1 MWTPTVSS
9 DELYHHGIL
18 GMKWG
23 IRRYQNPDG
32 TLTAAGR
39 KRLNMGEKKKGL
51 SDEQKTKIKK
61 VAIGAAVI
69 GGTALAAYGTYKIA
83 GPEIATMAKAAMNK
97 ESIPQY
103 VLKMSTRDL
112 LKTGNLSEK
121 AFNKGRIS
129 KANPKK
135 LNITPKLHETIAR
148 EANRRLDFN
157 DKLKNYSELTK
168 KIGPSTPYEAK
179 QLAKTASKARSSINS
194 ETFAKRLSSNG
205 KVKTSSVKDFNTVF
219 GTNTS
224 KSTGSNNNDLARL
237 LANSQRLSNFLASPS
252 YSAATKST
260 GVSDYTKE
268 LLKKNK
274 SKLSGMTMKNL
285 KDLDLY

>member
-1 MWTPTVSS
+1 MWKPTMSS

-18 GMKWG
+18 GMRWG
-23 IRRYQNPDG
+23 VRRYQNPDG
-32 TLTAAGR
+32 SLTTAGR
-39 KRLNMGEKKKGL
+39 RRLNMGEKKKGL

-69 GGTALAAYGTYKIA
+69 GGTALAAYGAYKIA

-97 ESIPQY
+97 ESIPQH
-103 VLKMSTRDL
+103 VLKMSTSDL

-194 ETFAKRLSSNG
+194 ETFAKQLSSNG
-205 KVKTSSVKDFNTVF
+205 KVKTGSVKDFNTVF

-224 KSTGSNNNDLARL
+224 KSTGSNNSDLARL
-237 LANSQRLSNFLASPS
+237 LANSQRLSNLASQS
-252 YSAATKST
+252 YSTATKST

-274 SKLSGMTMKNL
+274 SKLSSMTMKDL

>member
-1 MWTPTVSS
+1 MWKPTMSS

-18 GMKWG
+18 GMHWG
-23 IRRYQNPDG
+23 VRRYQNPDG
-32 TLTAAGR
+32 SLTTAGR
-39 KRLNMGEKKKGL
+39 RRLNMGEKKKGL
-51 SDEQKTKIKK
+51 SDEQKAKMKK

-69 GGTALAAYGTYKIA
+69 GGTALAAYGAYKIA

-97 ESIPQY
+97 ESIPQH

-194 ETFAKRLSSNG
+194 ETFAKQLSSNG
-205 KVKTSSVKDFNTVF
+205 KVKTGSVKDFNTVF

-224 KSTGSNNNDLARL
+224 KSTGSNNSDLARL
-237 LANSQRLSNFLASPS
+237 LANSQRLSNLASQS
-252 YSAATKST
+252 YSTATKST

-274 SKLSGMTMKNL
+274 SKLSSMTMKDL